1 MSTTPGQ
8 ESSAPNP
15 NDGNR
20 AEQDSG
26 VQPESASA
34 GLTQPTA
41 PLPDAWTPGQPV
53 DPAAPNPAAPQP
65 GSEQTSAAVQHAN
78 PAATQPEYAAQQ
90 AGTGAAAA
98 AQPPYIAPQASPG
111 GSANQ
116 AHPRSRSGMLITGLA
131 LGALIGGVVGG
142 GVSAIVS
149 SNVAQPQATVQGGG
163 TLTLSNG
170 ETATNIS
177 GVAAVA
183 TPSVVTLE
191 VAGANSAGSGSG
203 VIYRE
208 DGYILTN
215 AHVVTLDGA
224 AGTDATVRVKL
235 SDGRILDG
243 DIVGV
248 DPYADLAVV
257 KIDADSLP
265 AVKIADSDKLNVGDL
280 TVAIGAPM
288 NLANTVT
295 SGVVSAVDRGI
306 SVGSPLIPQDPAQE
320 DQSQDNG
327 DNGYGFPWDFRFGVP
342 DENGGEQQQQS
353 GGTVTLPVIQTDA
366 SINPGNSG
374 GALLNGKGEL
384 IGINVAIASPTSA
397 NGTAGSAGLGF
408 AIPSNLATRVADA
421 LIDGEQPSHG
431 LLGAS
436 IADSS
441 QDTDADAN
449 HAGGLI
455 VDLAKGGAA
464 ETAGLKV
471 GDVVT
476 AIDGTPAADG
486 TSVSALVRMHAGGSE
501 VKIDYTRDGVSGEA
515 TATLGQ
521 LEW

>member
-8 ESSAPNP
+8 ESSVPNP
-15 NDGNR
+15 NDGIR

-26 VQPESASA
+26 AQPESAPA

-41 PLPDAWTPGQPV
+41 PLPDAWSPDHPLDQAAPQTGTEQM
-53 DPAAPNPAAPQP
+53 PAAAQHASTAAPQP
-65 GSEQTSAAVQHAN
+65 A
-78 PAATQPEYAAQQ
+78 YAAPQ
-90 AGTGAAAA
+90 AEAGAVGS
-98 AQPPYIAPQASPG
+98 AQPPYVAPQASTNV
-111 GSANQ
+111 SANQ

-142 GVSAIVS
+142 GVSAIVA
-149 SNVAQPQATVQGGG
+149 SNVAQPQAAVQGGG

-224 AGTDATVRVKL
+224 AGSDATVRVKL

-243 DIVGV
+243 DVVGV

-265 AVKIADSDKLNVGDL
+265 AVKIADSDNLNVGDL

-320 DQSQDNG
+320 DQSQDNR

-353 GGTVTLPVIQTDA
+353 TGGTVTLPVIQTDA

-449 HAGGLI
+449 HSGGLI

-464 ETAGLKV
+464 EAAGLKV
-471 GDVVT
+471 GDVIT

-501 VKIDYTRDGVSGEA
+501 VKIDYTRDGVAGEA
-515 TATLGQ
+515 TAKLGQ